1 MTMRVR
7 PRSVRLF
14 LLLAGPGLAT
24 AVLAALPSAT
34 RAADEPQRSAC
45 RNPDLNVVI
54 LGSGG
59 PELNDRRASTS
70 YLLRE
75 GDRARFL
82 IDFGTGA
89 SANFEKARAQIADL
103 HAILFSHFHVDHT
116 NDLPGLIKASFFSNR
131 TRDLPIYGPT
141 GNQVVPDTRT
151 FIHRLFGPEG
161 AYSYLSDFLDG
172 EARYRIVPHA
182 VDASLPAATAS
193 GPSHTPGSSAT
204 PTATRRQAPD
214 TAPESHQGKPDRE
227 GNLEGE
233 NKLNSRQIFSQQI
246 GDYTIRA
253 VGVSHGLLPSLA
265 WRIDKDGC
273 SVVFSGDTS
282 NQKQTLDTLVKDV
295 SLFIAHNAVPQNST
309 DRIALRLHMPP
320 SEIGRIAADNGADAL
335 LLSHF
340 MQRTRLM
347 QQETAKAIRP
357 HFGGSLHFARDGD
370 IYRLQDARLI
380 GNLITPPATPSTAP

>member
-1 MTMRVR
+1 MKIHIIA
-7 PRSVRLF
+7 
-14 LLLAGPGLAT
+14 LAFALASALPQAAT
-24 AVLAALPSAT
+24 AAST
-34 RAADEPQRSAC
+34 CQNHE
-45 RNPDLNVVI
+45 LNVVI

-141 GNQVVPDTRT
+141 GNHVVPDTRI

-172 EARYRIVPHA
+172 EARYRIVPHS
-182 VDASLPAATAS
+182 VDASLPAGRTS
-193 GPSHTPGSSAT
+193 GPARDPDAPAA
-204 PTATRRQAPD
+204 PTATRSQAQETVLQSRQEKAD
-214 TAPESHQGKPDRE
+214 SRQHKPDGEGHLEKKDRE
-227 GNLEGE
+227 
-233 NKLNSRQIFSQQI
+233 KDRPNSHLIFSQQI
-246 GDYTIRA
+246 GEYTIRA

-265 WRIDKDGC
+265 WRIEKDGC

-282 NQKQTLDTLVKDV
+282 NQKQTLDSLVTGA
-295 SLFIAHNAVPQNST
+295 SLFIAHNAVPENST
-309 DRIALRLHMPP
+309 DRIARRLHMPP
-320 SEIGRIAADNGADAL
+320 SEIGRIAADNGAGAL

-357 HFGGSLHFARDGD
+357 HFDGSLQFARDGD

-380 GNLITPPATPSTAP
+380 GNVLTPPATPSTAP

>member
-1 MTMRVR
+1 MKIV
-7 PRSVRLF
+7 SSALASA
-14 LLLAGPGLAT
+14 LLCAL
-24 AVLAALPSAT
+24 ALPAGAAT
-34 RAADEPQRSAC
+34 PPKPANTC
-45 RNPDLNVVI
+45 RNPDLNIVI

-59 PELNDRRASTS
+59 PELNDQRASIS

-75 GDRARFL
+75 GEQARFL

-89 SANFEKARAQIADL
+89 SANFEKAKAQIADL

-141 GNQVVPDTRT
+141 GNHTVPDTNS

-172 EARYRIVPHA
+172 EARYRIVPHS
-182 VDASLPAATAS
+182 VQASLPDASSRTSSSTRQGQSQDPADKATQTQQRATS
-193 GPSHTPGSSAT
+193 PSSTPST
-204 PTATRRQAPD
+204 KTL
-214 TAPESHQGKPDRE
+214 ESP
-227 GNLEGE
+227 LE
-233 NKLNSRQIFSQQI
+233 NSPLIFSQQI
-246 GDYTIRA
+246 NGYTIRA

-265 WRIDKDGC
+265 WRIEKDGC

-282 NQKQTLDTLVKDV
+282 NRGRTLDPLVKDAN
-295 SLFIAHNAVPQNST
+295 LFIAHNAVPESST

-320 SEIGRIAADNGADAL
+320 SEIGRIAADNGAGAL

-340 MQRTRLM
+340 MQRTRLV
-347 QQETAKAIRP
+347 QKQSGQAIQP
-357 HFGGSLHFARDGD
+357 HFSGPLQFARDGD
-370 IYRLQDARLI
+370 IYRLQDARLT
-380 GNLITPPATPSTAP
+380 GHLSR